1 MLILDNEKNLNNIE
15 ETTENNTT
23 GGKVID
29 VDINREMRKS
39 FLDYSMSVIVS
50 RALPDVRDGLKPV
63 HRRILYTMF
72 ENGLEPNKPYRKCA
86 DTVGNVLGKYHPHGD
101 SSVYFAMVRMAQDW
115 ALRYPLV
122 DGQGNFGSI
131 DGDSPAAMRYTEAR
145 LAKMGEEMMRDIN
158 EDTVDFT
165 PNFDNTLEEP
175 VVLPTRFPNLL
186 VNGASGI
193 AVGMATNMPPHNLTE
208 SINGCL
214 ALLENPEL
222 EVTDLMQYIKA
233 PDFPTGGI
241 IYGYNGVK
249 EAFMTGRGRIV
260 VRAKV
265 EIETEGDREKIIV
278 SEIPYNVNKRVLIE
292 DIARLVEEKRLDGI
306 SNINDESDRK
316 GMRIVIDIKKDAN
329 ANVVLNKL
337 YKMTQLQSS
346 FSVNN
351 VALVKGRPHTLN
363 LKEILQHFLDHRH
376 EVVIRRT
383 KFELKKAQDRAHI
396 VEGLIIASDNIDEVI
411 HIIKSSKTT
420 DEARARLS
428 ERFNLDDVQTR
439 AIVEMRLRNLTN
451 LEQDKLRDE
460 FAELQKLIQYLND
473 ILTDDAVCRKV
484 IEDEL
489 IEVRDKFGDERKTEI
504 VYASEEFNAEDF
516 YADDEMIIT
525 ISHLGYIKRTPL
537 TEFRAQNRG
546 GVGAKGS
553 DTREEDFIE
562 YIYPASMHNYMMFFT
577 QKGRC
582 YWLKVYEIPE
592 GSKNS
597 KGRAIQNMLN
607 IDSDD
612 KVNAFIRCKNL
623 TDPEYNNSH
632 NLIFCTK
639 NGIIKKTKL
648 EAYSRPRVNGVNAII
663 IREDDQVVAVRM
675 TDGDSEILLANKYG
689 NAIRFHESKV
699 REMGRMSTGVKG
711 MTLCSDDD
719 EIVGMICMPKD
730 TENTVMVVSE
740 QGYGKRS
747 VLDDYRITNRGGKG
761 VKTINVT
768 EKTGKL
774 VAIKSVNDNN
784 DLVIINKSGITIRL
798 KVADV
803 RVMGR
808 ATQGVR
814 LINLE
819 KRNDE
824 IASVCKV
831 ESSETEEQIADA
843 NNEQNAG
850 ATDANNNESVNTVP
864 ANEENNE

>member
-1 MLILDNEKNLNNIE
+1 MSEDRIRKINIE
-15 ETTENNTT
+15 N
-23 GGKVID
+23 
-29 VDINREMRKS
+29 EMKS
-39 FLDYSMSVIVS
+39 AYIDYSMSVIVS
-50 RALPDVRDGLKPV
+50 RALPDVRDGFKPV
-63 HRRILYTMF
+63 HRRVLFGMEKLGNVSTAPTKKSARI
-72 ENGLEPNKPYRKCA
+72 
-86 DTVGNVLGKYHPHGD
+86 VGEVLGKYHPHGD

-115 ALRYPLV
+115 ALRYTLV
-122 DGQGNFGSI
+122 EGQGNFGSI

-145 LAKMGEEMMRDIN
+145 LAKMGEEMMRDID

-165 PNFDNTLEEP
+165 PNFDNTLQEP

-208 SINGCL
+208 SIDGCL
-214 ALLENPEL
+214 ALLKDPDIEIEG
-222 EVTDLMQYIKA
+222 LMQYIKA

-241 IYGYNGVK
+241 IYGYAGVK
-249 EAFMTGRGRIV
+249 EAFLTGRGRIV

-265 EIETEGDREKIIV
+265 EIENEGDREKIIV
-278 SEIPYNVNKRVLIE
+278 TEIPYNVNKRVLIE

-306 SNINDESDRK
+306 SNVNDESDRK

-411 HIIKSSKTT
+411 NIIKTSKTT

-428 ERFNLDDVQTR
+428 ERFDLDDVQTR

-473 ILTDDAVCRKV
+473 ILTDDNVCRKV

-537 TEFRAQNRG
+537 SEFRAQNRG

-553 DTREEDFIE
+553 DTRDEDFIE
-562 YIYPASMHNYMMFFT
+562 YIYPASMHNYMLFFT

-623 TDPEYNNSH
+623 TDPEYNTTH

-663 IREDDQVVAVRM
+663 IREDDKVVEVRM
-675 TDGDSEILLANKYG
+675 TDGDSDIILANKYG

-711 MTLCSDDD
+711 MTLVDEDD
-719 EIVGMICMPKD
+719 EVVGMICMPKG
-730 TENTVMVVSE
+730 TENTIMVISE

-747 VLDDYRITNRGGKG
+747 DLEEYRITNRGGKG

-768 EKTGKL
+768 DKTGKL
-774 VAIKSVNDNN
+774 VAIKSVNDKN
-784 DLVIINKSGITIRL
+784 DLVIINKSGITLRL
-798 KVADV
+798 NVADV

-831 ESSETEEQIADA
+831 DTSEIEETENSLEIKDGVETEIETPSTE
-843 NNEQNAG
+843 NENK
-850 ATDANNNESVNTVP
+850 E
-864 ANEENNE
+864 